1 MNHKLN
7 LSIIGFILTTIAGLI
22 LFMYQPYSYMIAGGI
37 GQYMVIN
44 LVIWITS
51 LVFLI
56 KFLKQRKRQQIQSK
70 RKQDE
75 EIQELKDKVKKLE
88 EKKED

>member
-1 MNHKLN
+1 
-7 LSIIGFILTTIAGLI
+7 
-22 LFMYQPYSYMIAGGI
+22 MYQPYSYMIAGGI